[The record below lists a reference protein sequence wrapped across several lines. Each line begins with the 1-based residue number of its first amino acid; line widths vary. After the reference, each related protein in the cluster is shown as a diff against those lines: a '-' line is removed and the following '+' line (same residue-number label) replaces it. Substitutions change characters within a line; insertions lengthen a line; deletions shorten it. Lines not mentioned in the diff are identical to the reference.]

1 MILYSNCA
9 DSQYTFFIENRGCP
23 WTVGKVS
30 TKSTQGTDPVYCSL
44 MVKKGSDLFNSALES
59 LHQFCIEMDAD
70 WCMVYDFMEAQVGT
84 LTEEEWDQVEMLY
97 HNYNMD
103 SRY

>member
-1 MILYSNCA
+1 MSN
-9 DSQYTFFIENRGCP
+9 E
-23 WTVGKVS
+23 
-30 TKSTQGTDPVYCSL
+30 
-44 MVKKGSDLFNSALES
+44 MFNSALES

-84 LTEEEWDQVEMLY
+84 LTEDQWDEVEMVY

-103 SRY
+103 SRYWLMSTVIIGSLIILWFFTK